1 MTLAALNTPTDDLLE
16 AYIADCAVMAP
27 SPGQLRGYIRAAE
40 TFQADHPDLGEWMTR
55 PVDAR
60 LVELSRRT
68 NSWPFVFF
76 ALLSGRCRGDLDF
89 LVAKKFGHTGG
100 RTVAALYPSD
110 VTRLRDA
117 ARRIGHSDASFNNL
131 LGGVIPLAI
140 AHFAVPPS
148 ALRVDDLEALVAFTE
163 SSPRLTAAM
172 RRGRHSQ
179 LFRLR
184 QLLFQADMTEDPP
197 PRRREGGPATR
208 AQRLSAVPS
217 AGVRH
222 SILAYLEARSAVVR
236 PKTLDKLTSALAIF
250 GEFIGEHFPELDSLS
265 TLERHHVEAFLTWT
279 STRVCRRPQDG
290 ARQVG
295 PFVPAHAAFTLR
307 NFLDDIAAWG
317 WAEAPTRRLVF
328 STDIPR
334 QPEILPRGLPPDVDR
349 ALMAAVGDLDDLFAK
364 VGITVLRHTGL
375 RMGELLDLEVDCI
388 MDYGPSGTWLRVP
401 LGKLHDERAV
411 PLDGSAIAAIEEWL
425 SQRAPQRALPHQRD
439 GRLRDFVFVERG
451 RRLGPTRIQR
461 GLSRAVE
468 AAGLLG
474 SDGKPRRV
482 VAHQLRHTWATEL
495 VNAGMSLQALMALLG
510 HRTPEMTIRYARLS
524 SPTLRAAYDQALG
537 KVAPRIPVAPAGQ
550 PAIPDRV
557 AWLSAEMLKTR
568 VAHGFCAR
576 ELAADACPYA
586 NVCETCPNFVTTP
599 EFAPALEAQLHD
611 ISVLRDDAQRRG
623 WTSEVRRHERVIESL
638 ERHLRRQADKDPG
651 R

>member
-1 MTLAALNTPTDDLLE
+1 MT
-16 AYIADCAVMAP
+16 
-27 SPGQLRGYIRAAE
+27 G
-40 TFQADHPDLGEWMTR
+40 

-60 LVELSRRT
+60 LVELNRRT

-76 ALLSGRCRGDLDF
+76 ALLSGWCRGDLDF

-110 VTRLRDA
+110 VARLRAA

-140 AHFAVPPS
+140 AHFGVPPS
-148 ALRVDDLEALVAFTE
+148 ALRVEDLEALVAFAE
-163 SSPRLTAAM
+163 CSPRLTAAM

-184 QLLFQADMTEDPP
+184 QLLFQANMTEDPP

-265 TLERHHVEAFLTWT
+265 ALERHHVEAFLRGPRPASAGDPRMALARSAPSFRPMPPSPCATSWTTSRRGVGLKPLRAGSCSRPTSLANPRSCPGASHQT
-279 STRVCRRPQDG
+279 STEPSW
-290 ARQVG
+290 
-295 PFVPAHAAFTLR
+295 LR
-307 NFLDDIAAWG
+307 STNWMTSLPRSASLCSGTPGCG
-317 WAEAPTRRLVF
+317 WASS
-328 STDIPR
+328 STSKSTASWTLARVAHGCGCPS
-334 QPEILPRGLPPDVDR
+334 
-349 ALMAAVGDLDDLFAK
+349 ASS
-364 VGITVLRHTGL
+364 TTS
-375 RMGELLDLEVDCI
+375 
-388 MDYGPSGTWLRVP
+388 GPSLSTVP
-401 LGKLHDERAV
+401 RSRPSRSGWPRT
-411 PLDGSAIAAIEEWL
+411 
-425 SQRAPQRALPHQRD
+425 RPQRALPHQRD
-439 GRLRDFVFVERG
+439 GRLRDFVFVEHG

-468 AAGLLG
+468 AAGLPG
-474 SDGKPRRV
+474 PDGMPRRV

-510 HRTPEMTIRYARLS
+510 HRTPEMTIRYAAPVVSHVASRL
-524 SPTLRAAYDQALG
+524 
-537 KVAPRIPVAPAGQ
+537 
-550 PAIPDRV
+550 
-557 AWLSAEMLKTR
+557 
-568 VAHGFCAR
+568 
-576 ELAADACPYA
+576 
-586 NVCETCPNFVTTP
+586 
-599 EFAPALEAQLHD
+599 
-611 ISVLRDDAQRRG
+611 
-623 WTSEVRRHERVIESL
+623 
-638 ERHLRRQADKDPG
+638 
-651 R
+651 

>member
-1 MTLAALNTPTDDLLE
+1 VTLAALSTPTDDLLE
-16 AYIADCAVMAP
+16 AYVTHCALMAP
-27 SPGQLRGYIRAAE
+27 SPGQLRGYVRAAE
-40 TFQADHPDLGEWMTR
+40 TFHVDHPDLAEWMTG

-60 LVELSRRT
+60 LVELNRRT

-76 ALLSGRCRGDLDF
+76 ALLSGWCRGDLDF

-110 VTRLRDA
+110 VARLRAA

-140 AHFAVPPS
+140 AHFGVPPS
-148 ALRVDDLEALVAFTE
+148 ALRVEDLEALVAFAE
-163 SSPRLTAAM
+163 CSPRLTAAM

-184 QLLFQADMTEDPP
+184 QLLFQANMTEDPP

-265 TLERHHVEAFLTWT
+265 ALERHHVEAFLTWT

-317 WAEAPTRRLVF
+317 WAEAPARRLVF

-349 ALMAAVGDLDDLFAK
+349 ALMAAVGQLDDLFAK
-364 VGITVLRHTGL
+364 IGITVLRHTGL

-411 PLDGSAIAAIEEWL
+411 PLDGTAIGAIEEWL
-425 SQRAPQRALPHQRD
+425 AQRAPQRALPHQRD

-468 AAGLLG
+468 AAGLPG
-474 SDGKPRRV
+474 PDGMPRRV

-557 AWLSAEMLKTR
+557 AWLSTEMLKTR

-638 ERHLRRQADKDPG
+638 DKHLRRQADKDPG
-651 R
+651 G